1 MATSTE
7 LTTLNVVNALDGL
20 TIEETRT
27 LAFFLGVENRV
38 LGNIAKQY
46 DGINQKI
53 QFVQAWLDTDTGVSW
68 KKLVSGLKKIKMNV
82 VAESVESAFV
92 PKTELP
98 VPTTTCTS
106 VPLSPAAPSPMQPV
120 TTPAKSEAA
129 PVATI
134 PVAPTPAIW
143 TSG

>member
-20 TIEETRT
+20 TIDETRA
-27 LAFFLGVENRV
+27 LAFFLGVENHV
-38 LGNIAKQY
+38 LEDIVKKY

-53 QFVQAWLDTDTGVSW
+53 QFVQAWLNADTGASW
-68 KKLVSGLKKIKMNV
+68 KKLVSGLKQIKMNV

-98 VPTTTCTS
+98 VHTTTS
-106 VPLSPAAPSPMQPV
+106 VPLSPATVSPIQPV

-129 PVATI
+129 PVVTVS
-134 PVAPTPAIW
+134 VAPTPAIW

>member
-27 LAFFLGVENRV
+27 LAFFLGVENHV

-53 QFVQAWLDTDTGVSW
+53 QFVQAWLNADTGASW
-68 KKLVSGLKKIKMNV
+68 KKLVSCLKQIKMNV
-82 VAESVESAFV
+82 VAKSVESALV
-92 PKTELP
+92 LKTKLP
-98 VPTTTCTS
+98 VPTTTS
-106 VPLSPAAPSPMQPV
+106 VPLTPATVSPIQLV
-120 TTPAKSEAA
+120 TTPAKSETA